1 MEEAKKLL
9 GAVTISPKIIAEV
22 EAEVK
27 DIGEFKKK
35 IEAYTRAN
43 IRDVTDQTAQ
53 CLMDDLFS
61 NPPSMFPLFFVRRET
76 ERTVVQKI
84 V

>member
-1 MEEAKKLL
+1 MLQM
-9 GAVTISPKIIAEV
+9 SPQ
-22 EAEVK
+22 
-27 DIGEFKKK
+27 EFKKK